1 MKRFK
6 LRNLVAVCLAV
17 AVVGGALT
25 VFSLATGN
33 TATVTYDHD
42 AKEFIFNRTPY
53 VDQDGHKFPDLFAE
67 FKQMMP
73 GDTATQ
79 TITVGADN
87 LGRGTAYIYLR
98 TDAENAGDITKAE
111 QQDYQKLLASKH
123 VQMTVKQGDTVLAE
137 GDLAQ
142 GVLLGKF
149 RNDDEVKLDVTLS
162 IDLDA
167 GKNLAGA
174 FYQPS
179 LVVCD
184 SDTLSSLPTAVY
196 LDGCAEVIKYAVLFD
211 PFLFEM
217 LESCGPDFPAQEVI
231 SRCVSL
237 KRDVVAEDEFDRGT
251 RQLLN
256 LGHTLG
262 HGIEAGSHFTVSHGQ
277 AVAIGMAMVAKA
289 GEQYGITEAG
299 LHRRLCSL
307 LEKFRLPT
315 KSPYDAQCIY
325 TCALS
330 DKKRSGDS
338 VNLII
343 PERIGH
349 CRIHP
354 IAIRYLPAFIE
365 SGL

>member
-1 MKRFK
+1 MNTISVSASKNYEVLVGSRLLSRLHTLLPQVTK
-6 LRNLVAVCLAV
+6 AQSALIVSDSHVYPLYGTQVAEQLEMAGLRCCESFVFPAGEESKNGQVYLRLLNHLATNQITRSDCII
-17 AVVGGALT
+17 ALGGGVVGDLT
-25 VFSLATGN
+25 GFAAAT
-33 TATVTYDHD
+33 
-42 AKEFIFNRTPY
+42 
-53 VDQDGHKFPDLFAE
+53 
-67 FKQMMP
+67 
-73 GDTATQ
+73 
-79 TITVGADN
+79 
-87 LGRGTAYIYLR
+87 YLR
-98 TDAENAGDITKAE
+98 GIDFIQIPTT
-111 QQDYQKLLASKH
+111 LLAAVDSS
-123 VQMTVKQGDTVLAE
+123 VG
-137 GDLAQ
+137 
-142 GVLLGKF
+142 GK
-149 RNDDEVKLDVTLS
+149 TA

-184 SDTLSSLPTAVY
+184 TDTLSSLPTAVY

-231 SRCVSL
+231 TRCVSL

-330 DKKRSGDS
+330 DKKRSGGS

-343 PERIGH
+343 PEHIGH
-349 CRIHP
+349 CRIHT
-354 IAIRYLPAFIE
+354 IDIRHLPTFIE
-365 SGL
+365 AGL